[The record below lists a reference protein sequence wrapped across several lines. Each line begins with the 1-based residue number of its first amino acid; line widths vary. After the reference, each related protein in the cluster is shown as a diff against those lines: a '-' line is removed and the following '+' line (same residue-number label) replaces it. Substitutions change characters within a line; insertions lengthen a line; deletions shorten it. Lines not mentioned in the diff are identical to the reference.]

1 MDKITNLIDQ
11 ILDLPKVVNE
21 KLPNNNFNSMMDNS
35 EGSIAGWTGTFYK
48 WGAFVVLVGAL
59 VSVITGGL
67 AGMSA
72 AAGAAG
78 KAGAVIGML
87 VMVYAAFPITQVIRS
102 AGDSLGSSKSGIVDF
117 VFKDVVVANI
127 TVLGHVTALVAL
139 FGAINAT
146 IGWALGADM
155 GAAVSPDLIDGFAYA
170 YALPIDATAAFM
182 GMIGLEFV
190 GNVLNDWN
198 AWSVVEDVSPQSLGG
213 LVSVGWGY
221 VEVAVILAKLYVALA
236 LYHFFWGI
244 LNTLFNWIK
253 SPSLPFKSS

>member
-11 ILDLPKVVNE
+11 LLDLPKMVNE
-21 KLPNNNFNSMMDNS
+21 KLPSNNFNAMMDSS

-48 WGAFVVLVGAL
+48 YGAFVVLVGAL
-59 VSVITGGL
+59 YAVITGGIE
-67 AGMSA
+67 GM
-72 AAGAAG
+72 GAAEGIG
-78 KAGAVIGML
+78 KAGAVLGML

-127 TVLGHVTALVAL
+127 TVVGHVAALVAL
-139 FGAINAT
+139 FTAINAT
-146 IGWALGADM
+146 IGWAIGADM
-155 GAAVSPDLIDGFAYA
+155 GSAVSANLIEAVNYA

-198 AWSVVEDVSPQSLGG
+198 AWSVVQDVTPQSLGG

-221 VEVAVILAKLYVALA
+221 VEVALVLAQLYVALA